1 MKNIFILYMP
11 VGNYEVMVH
20 YKDTIINKVEQKKIS
35 KYIDFNLQSKLRN
48 IFSNKSISIWG
59 SRDSKANRA
68 HYEKMK
74 ENDDILIV
82 EGDNIKLLG
91 KIAAKTINSELSKEL
106 WQNLNKQSIEGW
118 NLIYFIANPIE
129 INLPFN
135 EFKKLF
141 EYNTNWSLRGFTSVS
156 EDKLKEFY
164 NKYDDLYSILI
175 RIKNGDTIEE
185 KSNKIYKDKEEIN
198 PYDSVKEDIEDLL
211 DQEKLSEHVT
221 MQWKLIRLGLK
232 TGAKVWIPKNDQ
244 SKIIKQFNYNEFE
257 NIFASGADVPAK
269 FVENI
274 DVIWKEE
281 FRIDAAFEIENTT
294 SIYSGLLRFSD
305 LKIIAPNSNY
315 PLFIVAPLNKK
326 NRVFEQIKRPTF
338 TKIDFDKKVRYLSYE
353 VLNDIDKFFENNSG
367 GLNIELIT
375 NKSELI
381 N

>member
-1 MKNIFILYMP
+1 
-11 VGNYEVMVH
+11 
-20 YKDTIINKVEQKKIS
+20 
-35 KYIDFNLQSKLRN
+35 
-48 IFSNKSISIWG
+48 
-59 SRDSKANRA
+59 
-68 HYEKMK
+68 
-74 ENDDILIV
+74 
-82 EGDNIKLLG
+82 
-91 KIAAKTINSELSKEL
+91 
-106 WQNLNKQSIEGW
+106 
-118 NLIYFIANPIE
+118 
-129 INLPFN
+129 
-135 EFKKLF
+135 
-141 EYNTNWSLRGFTSVS
+141 
-156 EDKLKEFY
+156 
-164 NKYDDLYSILI
+164 LYSILI